1 MGSKHNLLCGVALAA
16 LSTSNAFAADLEDP
30 APAGSLPA
38 VSGINGKLSG
48 SGGFADD
55 AGRGAADGS
64 ITIPIGHDFGA
75 QFDGSLGSFDGDFT
89 GTAMGHLFTRD
100 PSSYLFGAGAMYQG
114 IGSNDIFRIGPEVEF
129 YLGQFSIEG
138 FGGFEDADNGG
149 NDFFFVGD
157 VAFYPDDNL
166 RISAGYSRALGIDA
180 AQFGLEW
187 LPNLDFGLPMSVF
200 AQAQVGEGNFESA
213 WFGIR
218 FYFSDDPGKSLI
230 RRHREDDPQFKG
242 QQLER
247 AGASDN
253 CVPLVD
259 AIMDESGLDNCGNLI
274 EEEDKDEKKDK

>member
-16 LSTSNAFAADLEDP
+16 LSTSGAFAADLGDP
-30 APAGSLPA
+30 PLPGGLPA

-48 SGGFADD
+48 YGGFADD
-55 AGRGAADGS
+55 DARGGSAGS
-64 ITIPIGHDFGA
+64 ITVPVGHDFGA
-75 QFDGSLGSFDGDFT
+75 QFDGSLGSFNNDFA

-114 IGSNDIFRIGPEVEF
+114 IGSNDIFRIGPEVEL
-129 YLGQFSIEG
+129 YLDRFSFEA
-138 FGGFEDADNGG
+138 FGGYEDADNGG
-149 NDFFFVGD
+149 DDFFFVGD

-187 LPNLDFGLPMSVF
+187 MPNLDFGLPMSVF
-200 AQAQVGEGNFESA
+200 AQAQVGEGNFESVWA
-213 WFGIR
+213 GIR
-218 FYFSDDPGKSLI
+218 FYFSDDRGKSLI

-247 AGASDN
+247 AGEDN
-253 CVPLVD
+253 AQPPIVD
-259 AIMDESGLDNCGNLI
+259 AVVKLT
-274 EEEDKDEKKDK
+274 EDTAL